1 MLNKLS
7 ALVSKTQH
15 LVHALIIGAVTLC
28 VGCDTSEVDE
38 TTKLGVKIEV
48 DSVGESSISFKINS
62 TNATEVR
69 YLVVKASEGMCDA
82 EAIFATGSPSKV
94 NTEYAVKEVNLE
106 SNIPYL
112 IAVAAR
118 SGERVE
124 VAYDIVTTAP
134 KHYNEVAL
142 DFSLVRRLLSEDY
155 CDTEYALLFTDVD
168 PEYELILVFN
178 AEPGAILPEGDY
190 TTDGGINATIDA
202 KRSFLS
208 FANGEEPIYFER
220 VDVAVQVPYDRDKY
234 LITAH
239 LYAGDTLYEVVVYDY
254 VGNMPVYDT
263 SNLVFNYPTI
273 RKKDGG
279 KRATIVFD
287 TEDEKATL
295 VLDTYL
301 FNPNNTYLTPGEYKI
316 KSGNGDFKAGDIDAQ
331 NSWFIANGYYGEVV
345 SGTVN
350 ITINNDYDY
359 LFVID
364 VIDELGREIK
374 CEYCGFVPEVDFD
387 RQFTL
392 DSIAITEI
400 EGGRYHV
407 DFGGNYTLS
416 FDICAEVLAEGSYPI
431 AEAGESQSPY
441 VDKATISFS
450 SPLDNI
456 AIKGG
461 KVRILDLEDDYVIF
475 SFELRAQDNYYI
487 WRGEYCGDL

>member
-1 MLNKLS
+1 M
-7 ALVSKTQH
+7 H
-15 LVHALIIGAVTLC
+15 GLIVGAVIMC
-28 VGCDTSEVDE
+28 VGCSTTELDE
-38 TTKLGVKIEV
+38 ATRLGVKIEI
-48 DSVGESSISFKINS
+48 DSVSESSISFKINS

-82 EAIFATGSPSKV
+82 EEILATGHPSKV
-94 NTEYAVKEVNLE
+94 NSEYGAKELNLE
-106 SNIPYL
+106 SNTPYL

-118 SGERVE
+118 NSDGIE
-124 VAYDIVTTAP
+124 VAYDIATTAP
-134 KHYNEVAL
+134 KHYDEVAL

-190 TTDGGINATIDA
+190 TTDGGINANIDA
-202 KRSFLS
+202 KRSSLS
-208 FANGEEPIYFER
+208 FTNGEAPIYFDR
-220 VDVAVQVPYDRDKY
+220 ADVQVQVPYKDIRDKY
-234 LITAH
+234 LITAL

-316 KSGNGDFKAGDIDAQ
+316 QSGDGDFKAGDIDAR

-359 LFVID
+359 VFVMD

-461 KVRILDLEDDYVIF
+461 KVRILDLEDDFVIF
-475 SFELRAQDNYYI
+475 SFELRAQDDYYI